1 MTQRHVSS
9 FLSILKVEQ
18 LILKYHI
25 NFRTYLSSFQCHF
38 QSFFVIFPPWWQ
50 FVIFGPFWLFL
61 VLFTFFQ
68 MFFSDVSDVYSQ
80 FHSFRTDSRSTR
92 QLQNAKPASLKI
104 HCMRQRAYAKSNPV
118 LTCSGWPSDST
129 RFIRKKKSVTKGLK
143 EGRNLRGYGCHIS
156 VTAGRLVIKGSKKSQ
171 N

>member
-1 MTQRHVSS
+1 M
-9 FLSILKVEQ
+9 K
-18 LILKYHI
+18 K
-25 NFRTYLSSFQCHF
+25 
-38 QSFFVIFPPWWQ
+38 
-50 FVIFGPFWLFL
+50 FGPLHLSTKFHQNLCSRFK
-61 VLFTFFQ
+61 VMTFFRQ
-68 MFFSDVSDVYSQ
+68 DMPPKTPSY
-80 FHSFRTDSRSTR
+80 HLKCHRSRSISLSTR
-92 QLQNAKPASLKI
+92 QLQNANPASLKI

-118 LTCSGWPSDST
+118 LIRSGGPSDST

>member
-1 MTQRHVSS
+1 MSRSHPDILQKIRVFTESAAGQFFRDFFKLTLDLLIISDCTNRYILICSPELKDRLLNKKTVSIILWEIEHH
-9 FLSILKVEQ
+9 FRSISL
-18 LILKYHI
+18 
-25 NFRTYLSSFQCHF
+25 
-38 QSFFVIFPPWWQ
+38 
-50 FVIFGPFWLFL
+50 
-61 VLFTFFQ
+61 
-68 MFFSDVSDVYSQ
+68 
-80 FHSFRTDSRSTR
+80 STR
-92 QLQNAKPASLKI
+92 QLQNANPASLKI

-129 RFIRKKKSVTKGLK
+129 RFIRKKNSVTKGRK